1 MIRLNIKKNQS
12 TRLKRR
18 LKNKVIIRKRIF
30 GDSTRP
36 RLVVFRSHKH
46 IYAQLIN
53 DLEQKTLLESSSLK
67 EDMKGLK
74 KIEQAHKVGESIAK
88 KAQEKGIKK
97 LYSIEMDTSIMDVF
111 KKLLKG
117 QEKKDFYFKGE
128 K

>member
-97 LYSIEMDTSIMDVF
+97 IVF
-111 KKLLKG
+111 DRNGYIYHGRVQKVAEGARKEGLL
-117 QEKKDFYFKGE
+117 F
-128 K
+128 